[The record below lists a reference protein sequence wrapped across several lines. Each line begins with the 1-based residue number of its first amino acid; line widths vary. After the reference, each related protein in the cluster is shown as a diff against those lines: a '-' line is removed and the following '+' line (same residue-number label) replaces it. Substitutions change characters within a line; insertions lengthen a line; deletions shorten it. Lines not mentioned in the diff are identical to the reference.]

1 LVTGWDN
8 FVINNDNIKSKT
20 STDNTCTNDGIWEIG
35 LTTGATCLK
44 LTIKDGS
51 ANDTDGA
58 QSDNTGDVNGV
69 IENTISIAAPA
80 STPID
85 PSSSGSGGGC
95 VYNPNAPA
103 RFDMGFI
110 LLMVLSAYYLI
121 RRKRRFV

>member
-1 LVTGWDN
+1 M
-8 FVINNDNIKSKT
+8 KSKT

-44 LTIKDGS
+44 LTIKDGG

-85 PSSSGSGGGC
+85 PKDPADPSGSSGGGGGGGC